1 MLEFE
6 YSRLPIIRTFKG
18 NGKKFELSGFRVIE
32 GKIIWKLF
40 GREKKFELA
49 GGSSYGGFELPGVD
63 CISDVDYFQ
72 SLEKSM
78 NPLEEIL

>member
-49 GGSSYGGFELPGVD
+49 GGSSYGGRGTQREY
-63 CISDVDYFQ
+63 S
-72 SLEKSM
+72 SK
-78 NPLEEIL
+78 PLKYRIVKRIFVFKR